1 MVFLSDQQS
10 ELLCGGRLSITVAP
24 SISVNTAITNALQG
38 NLGGS
43 FAVGLLGVSAFSG
56 LRQLNQLG
64 LSKALF

>member
-1 MVFLSDQQS
+1 MVYLADQQS

-43 FAVGLLGVSAFSG
+43 FAVGLLGGTASSG
-56 LRQLNQLG
+56 LLQFNELG
-64 LSKALF
+64 LTSVLF

>member
-1 MVFLSDQQS
+1 MVSLNDQQS

-43 FAVGLLGVSAFSG
+43 FAVGLLGGSASSDLF
-56 LRQLNQLG
+56 QLNQLG
-64 LSKALF
+64 LSMALF